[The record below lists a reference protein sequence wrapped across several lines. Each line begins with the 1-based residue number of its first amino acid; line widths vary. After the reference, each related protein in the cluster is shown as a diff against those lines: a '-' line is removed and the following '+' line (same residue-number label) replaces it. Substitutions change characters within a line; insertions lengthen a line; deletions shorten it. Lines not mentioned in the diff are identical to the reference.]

1 MPSAATAE
9 ERALVPSGQQTA
21 TFTSKD
27 FDNIMGQTGA
37 IFVLDV
43 TAISAS
49 NVSLSVQVKDPAS
62 GKYIT
67 IATTAT
73 LAAPGTKSLLIYPNT
88 PTTGTGFDQSVP
100 APLPIAMTLP
110 LGKKAGI
117 PVTKSSVTAGGW
129 YSKPLS
135 GVWIETSKFP
145 VSGPSV
151 L

>member
-100 APLPIAMTLP
+100 APLPKTFRVVVNHAAALTATYSVGAIL
-110 LGKKAGI
+110 I
-117 PVTKSSVTAGGW
+117 P
-129 YSKPLS
+129 
-135 GVWIETSKFP
+135 
-145 VSGPSV
+145 
-151 L
+151 